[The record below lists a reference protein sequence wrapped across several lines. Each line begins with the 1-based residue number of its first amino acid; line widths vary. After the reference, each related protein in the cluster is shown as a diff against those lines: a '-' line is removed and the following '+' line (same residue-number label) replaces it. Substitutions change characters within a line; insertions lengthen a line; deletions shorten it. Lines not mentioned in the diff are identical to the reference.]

1 MFNTL
6 LQPLKDLANREG
18 VESGSIRSR
27 LFRAFLPLTLII
39 LVANVLFVGMVSWN
53 YHFQLPYIIVFA
65 GVMLIAAALVN
76 LFVVNEISRSMGS
89 MMDEAIAANRT
100 VQEKLLTQKLFYE
113 NILNK
118 IPVDVA
124 VYDRNFRY
132 IYCNP
137 STIQDPTER
146 QWLIGRTDADYVAL
160 KKLDPRISEERKALF
175 ESALKRKFAISVE
188 QNYTNERGEEKY
200 TLRTILPSTDAP
212 NPDTFIS
219 FGLDITSLK
228 QHEEIL
234 RSKNAELEKINFE
247 LDRFVYSASHDLKA
261 PLSSVLGLISLA
273 RTEMRPE
280 DQHAYYDMM
289 ERSIRKLD
297 KFINDLIHFSRNTR
311 LEIASEP
318 VDFETIITDRVEDLR
333 YMEDAHKVRLE
344 RSIDKAAF
352 WSDERRISTIFN
364 NILSNA
370 VKYHN
375 PVAMDPWVKI
385 SIEVDEQRAI
395 IVVQDNGIGIEGH
408 HVDHIFNMFYRAT
421 ELSKGSGLG
430 LYIVKEIISKLKGS
444 VMVESVAGEGTTI
457 KIILPNQAPPQ
468 ATKPLVA
475 EQAKLAATA

>member
-1 MFNTL
+1 MFSEL
-6 LQPLKDLANREG
+6 LKPFKGLAQIAG
-18 VESGSIRSR
+18 DESGSIKSR
-27 LFRAFLPLTLII
+27 LFRALLPLTLII
-39 LVANVLFVGMVSWN
+39 LLANVLFVGMVSWY
-53 YHFQLPYIIVFA
+53 YHFQLPYILVFS

-76 LFVVNEISRSMGS
+76 LFVVKEISSSMGS
-89 MMDEAIAANRT
+89 MMDEAIMANRT

-124 VYDRNFRY
+124 VYDRDFKY

-137 STIQDPTER
+137 STIHDAAER

-160 KKLDPRISEERKALF
+160 KKLDPRISEERKVLF

-212 NPDTFIS
+212 NPDAFIS

-234 RSKNAELEKINFE
+234 RSKNVELEKINFE

-280 DQHAYYDMM
+280 DQTTYYDMM

-311 LEIASEP
+311 LEIVSEP
-318 VDFETIITDRVEDLR
+318 VDFESIISDRVDDLR

-344 RSIDKAAF
+344 KSIDKVAF

-364 NILSNA
+364 NLISNA

-375 PVAMDPWVKI
+375 PVAIDPWVKL
-385 SIEVDEQRAI
+385 SIEVDEQRAL
-395 IVVQDNGIGIEGH
+395 IVIQDNGIGIEEH
-408 HVDHIFNMFYRAT
+408 HLDYIFNMFYRAT

-430 LYIVKEIISKLKGS
+430 LYIVKEIVSKLSGS
-444 VMVESVAGEGTTI
+444 IIVNSKTGEGTTI

-468 ATKPLVA
+468 VAQPVLKDRAPLA
-475 EQAKLAATA
+475 FSA